1 MIFSTHIPLFFTNL
15 LSLEWRIF
23 YTCLATIIVNL
34 PFGYLRGGLQ
44 KLSVCWFLAIHAP
57 VPLVILIRQ
66 FHGLELSWSL
76 APFLLGSF
84 FIGQFLGRKFW
95 TALPLHRKKYSC
107 ALNQWFN

>member
-1 MIFSTHIPLFFTNL
+1 MSLVANHTLFFTNM

-23 YTCLATIIVNL
+23 YTCVATIIINL

-44 KLSVCWFLAIHAP
+44 KLSLCWFIAIHAP

-66 FHGLELSWSL
+66 FHSLELTWSL

-84 FIGQFLGRKFW
+84 FMGQFLGRKIW
-95 TALPLHRKKYSC
+95 SVWPYRKSQYSC
-107 ALNQWFN
+107 IFKKNN